1 MAVFNDNNQ
10 NNLINSSDENNDW
23 GDAEEVNTYT
33 QSFTKENEDLSKHDK
48 VSNEWICHNCN
59 YSNSRLS
66 ATHNDFKCIKCNAK
80 LIINKQMDEEK
91 KYQHDDITSQIN
103 NDEAIAKLL
112 QSEPTID
119 DHTKHHKTQ
128 SEQKYDIDIYDSN
141 TDKIKN
147 KQQSVMENAS
157 ELMLP
162 DDISRN
168 LLPIWTIK
176 MSNENN
182 NNKQHIGKSPKIAS
196 VKRTQSNSYLPSL
209 FNGIYGSFCYNI
221 PFSAF
226 KFPSNEIKVNIT
238 KTKVQNINI
247 QCKGNV
253 Q

>member
-48 VSNEWICHNCN
+48 VSNEWICHNWN
-59 YSNSRLS
+59 YSN
-66 ATHNDFKCIKCNAK
+66 K
-80 LIINKQMDEEK
+80 K

-112 QSEPTID
+112 QSESTID
-119 DHTKHHKTQ
+119 DHTKHDKTQ

-162 DDISRN
+162 DDTSRN
-168 LLPIWTIK
+168 LLHIGTIK
-176 MSNENN
+176 N
-182 NNKQHIGKSPKIAS
+182 
-196 VKRTQSNSYLPSL
+196 
-209 FNGIYGSFCYNI
+209 
-221 PFSAF
+221 
-226 KFPSNEIKVNIT
+226 
-238 KTKVQNINI
+238 
-247 QCKGNV
+247 
-253 Q
+253 

>member
-48 VSNEWICHNCN
+48 QCCARINIIN
-59 YSNSRLS
+59 
-66 ATHNDFKCIKCNAK
+66 
-80 LIINKQMDEEK
+80 INKQMDEEK

-112 QSEPTID
+112 QSESTID
-119 DHTKHHKTQ
+119 DHTKHDKTQ

-162 DDISRN
+162 DD
-168 LLPIWTIK
+168 
-176 MSNENN
+176 
-182 NNKQHIGKSPKIAS
+182 
-196 VKRTQSNSYLPSL
+196 
-209 FNGIYGSFCYNI
+209 
-221 PFSAF
+221 
-226 KFPSNEIKVNIT
+226 
-238 KTKVQNINI
+238 
-247 QCKGNV
+247 
-253 Q
+253 